1 MATTF
6 KYETGEIDTH
16 EGVWLTGDFLLDV
29 ETDDDGASFKLVDV
43 ISMKRQVTGTLR
55 TVVNEWFEGDQEDTT
70 IVLPHDSTGSKNAVQ
85 AVGSSTSYGKRYTA
99 GLLLNLTSR
108 GEDDDGKAAD
118 APATI
123 TQDQVIILRELI
135 EATDSDKARFLKHI
149 KVDDLS
155 DIRADKFDFALGLL
169 KQKEQRRG

>member
-55 TVVNEWFEGDQEDTT
+55 TVVNEWFEGDTAPRFKTHNHKSLIRSAYEAHMADNEADPLHDEDH
-70 IVLPHDSTGSKNAVQ
+70 PDN
-85 AVGSSTSYGKRYTA
+85 RYP
-99 GLLLNLTSR
+99 LWR
-108 GEDDDGKAAD
+108 AA
-118 APATI
+118 
-123 TQDQVIILRELI
+123 
-135 EATDSDKARFLKHI
+135 
-149 KVDDLS
+149 
-155 DIRADKFDFALGLL
+155 
-169 KQKEQRRG
+169 